1 MFKTYSRRKFLVI
14 AGALS
19 ILPGIALSQ
28 EVDKNKKWYD
38 LLERGLE
45 RNLLVID
52 PKSKSETFL
61 APERVDK
68 RYEWNYNLSRVL
80 IFNMRNASIRS
91 YIRDDGAPVDIVN
104 RGVITDL
111 YIPPVYYH
119 EFVNRL
125 KTTRAL
131 SRVFNVVIVGD
142 KVSFLGI
149 NLHPLPALDSV
160 PQRIY
165 DKVNLDRV
173 KKGRFVIGLSKG
185 LPEDDEQYAI
195 IGAI

>member
-1 MFKTYSRRKFLVI
+1 MYSRRKFLVAI
-14 AGALS
+14 GALS
-19 ILPGIALSQ
+19 ILPGIALAQ
-28 EVDKNKKWYD
+28 QVDKNKKWYD
-38 LLERGLE
+38 LIERGLE

-61 APERVDK
+61 APQKVDK
-68 RYEWNYNLSRVL
+68 RFSWNHNMSRVL

-91 YIRDDGAPVDIVN
+91 YIRDEGGPVDIDN

-125 KTTRAL
+125 KETRGL
-131 SRVFNVVIVGD
+131 SRIFNVKFNGD
-142 KVSFLGI
+142 DVSFLGI
-149 NLHPLPALDSV
+149 KLHPLAALDSV
-160 PQRIY
+160 PQKIY

-185 LPEDDEQYAI
+185 LPENDEQYVI